1 VAVGGVAEECEALEG
16 ELVPNLLRLHM
27 NSITVLHSDV
37 EDYVTYDTL
46 PQYLPGAPAVY
57 HANDPHRVRAGD
69 ILRCCCCCCV
79 LCVVCVVWV
88 YCVVVSLGGGGLCVL
103 VVCVCVCCA

>member
-1 VAVGGVAEECEALEG
+1 VLVCAPHAPSAECEALEG

-46 PQYLPGAPAVY
+46 PHFLPGAPAIY
-57 HANDPHRVRAGD
+57 PPNDPHRTRAGGGGGYPA
-69 ILRCCCCCCV
+69 RCCVPVVMSMRARVAVWPCGCM
-79 LCVVCVVWV
+79 VVCVR
-88 YCVVVSLGGGGLCVL
+88 
-103 VVCVCVCCA
+103 VCAGSS